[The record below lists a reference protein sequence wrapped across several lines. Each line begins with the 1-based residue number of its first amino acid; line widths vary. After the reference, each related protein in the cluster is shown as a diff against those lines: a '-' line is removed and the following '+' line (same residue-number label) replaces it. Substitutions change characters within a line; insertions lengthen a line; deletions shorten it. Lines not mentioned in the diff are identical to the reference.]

1 MPIRKV
7 YRKCAANLRRIRDER
22 QFSIEALAVLSGVE
36 ESEIRSIESGVSDS
50 YIESL
55 IKLAETL
62 NVDVCCLLIDPDCCS
77 RW

>member
-7 YRKCAANLRRIRDER
+7 YRKCAANLQQIRGERRL
-22 QFSIEALAVLSGVE
+22 SVEALAVLSGVDE
-36 ESEIRSIESGVSDS
+36 NEIRQIESGVADS

-55 IKLAETL
+55 MKLAETL
-62 NVDVCCLLIDPDCCS
+62 NVDLRCLLIDIDFCP